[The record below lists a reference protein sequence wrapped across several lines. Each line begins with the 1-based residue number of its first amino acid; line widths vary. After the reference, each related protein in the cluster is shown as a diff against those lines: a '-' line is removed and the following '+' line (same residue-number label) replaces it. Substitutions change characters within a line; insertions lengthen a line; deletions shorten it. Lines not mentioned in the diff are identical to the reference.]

1 MENNKNINWA
11 WILTAVFWIFWL
23 WIMADLIQSE
33 REVKEKQKIIDSLS
47 NEILLLEDAVEMRER
62 EVDLMMSDF
71 DKGEE
76 IDKTER
82 ILKED
87 KWARRKNITSGTGN
101 CTDGLDG
108 MLSMLTEILH
118 KDLETYGSG
127 FPLFGKTG
135 TGTTTSSSKF

>member
-11 WILTAVFWIFWL
+11 WILTAVFGIFGF
-23 WIMADLIQSE
+23 WIMTDLIQSE

-62 EVDLMMSDF
+62 EVDLMMSEF

-76 IDKTER
+76 IDKMER

-87 KWARRKNITSGTGN
+87 K
-101 CTDGLDG
+101 
-108 MLSMLTEILH
+108 
-118 KDLETYGSG
+118 
-127 FPLFGKTG
+127 
-135 TGTTTSSSKF
+135 

>member
-11 WILTAVFWIFWL
+11 WILTAVFWIFGL

-87 KWARRKNITSGTGN
+87 K
-101 CTDGLDG
+101 
-108 MLSMLTEILH
+108 
-118 KDLETYGSG
+118 
-127 FPLFGKTG
+127 
-135 TGTTTSSSKF
+135 

>member
-1 MENNKNINWA
+1 MENNKNINWG
-11 WILTAVFWIFWL
+11 WILTAVFGIFGFWITT
-23 WIMADLIQSE
+23 DLIQSE
-33 REVKEKQKIIDSLS
+33 RGVKEKQKTIDSLS

-87 KWARRKNITSGTGN
+87 K
-101 CTDGLDG
+101 
-108 MLSMLTEILH
+108 
-118 KDLETYGSG
+118 
-127 FPLFGKTG
+127 
-135 TGTTTSSSKF
+135 

>member
-11 WILTAVFWIFWL
+11 WILTAVFWIFGL
-23 WIMADLIQSE
+23 WIMTDLIQSE
-33 REVKEKQKIIDSLS
+33 KEVKEKQKIIDSLS

-87 KWARRKNITSGTGN
+87 K
-101 CTDGLDG
+101 
-108 MLSMLTEILH
+108 
-118 KDLETYGSG
+118 
-127 FPLFGKTG
+127 
-135 TGTTTSSSKF
+135 

>member
-11 WILTAVFWIFWL
+11 LILTAVFWIFGL
-23 WIMADLIQSE
+23 WIMTDLIQSE

-76 IDKTER
+76 INKIER

-87 KWARRKNITSGTGN
+87 K
-101 CTDGLDG
+101 
-108 MLSMLTEILH
+108 
-118 KDLETYGSG
+118 
-127 FPLFGKTG
+127 
-135 TGTTTSSSKF
+135 

>member
-11 WILTAVFWIFWL
+11 WILTAVFWIFGL

-33 REVKEKQKIIDSLS
+33 REVKEKQKTIDSLS

-76 IDKTER
+76 IDKMER

-87 KWARRKNITSGTGN
+87 K
-101 CTDGLDG
+101 
-108 MLSMLTEILH
+108 
-118 KDLETYGSG
+118 
-127 FPLFGKTG
+127 
-135 TGTTTSSSKF
+135 

>member
-11 WILTAVFWIFWL
+11 WILTAVFWIFGL

-76 IDKTER
+76 INKIER

-87 KWARRKNITSGTGN
+87 K
-101 CTDGLDG
+101 
-108 MLSMLTEILH
+108 
-118 KDLETYGSG
+118 
-127 FPLFGKTG
+127 
-135 TGTTTSSSKF
+135 

>member
-11 WILTAVFWIFWL
+11 WILTAVFGIFGF
-23 WIMADLIQSE
+23 WIMTDLIQSE

-76 IDKTER
+76 IDKAER

-87 KWARRKNITSGTGN
+87 K
-101 CTDGLDG
+101 
-108 MLSMLTEILH
+108 
-118 KDLETYGSG
+118 
-127 FPLFGKTG
+127 
-135 TGTTTSSSKF
+135 

>member
-11 WILTAVFWIFWL
+11 WILTAVFWIFGL
-23 WIMADLIQSE
+23 WIITDLIQSE

-87 KWARRKNITSGTGN
+87 K
-101 CTDGLDG
+101 
-108 MLSMLTEILH
+108 
-118 KDLETYGSG
+118 
-127 FPLFGKTG
+127 
-135 TGTTTSSSKF
+135 

>member
-1 MENNKNINWA
+1 MENNKNINWG
-11 WILTAVFWIFWL
+11 WILTAVFGIFGF

-76 IDKTER
+76 IDKMER

-87 KWARRKNITSGTGN
+87 K
-101 CTDGLDG
+101 
-108 MLSMLTEILH
+108 
-118 KDLETYGSG
+118 
-127 FPLFGKTG
+127 
-135 TGTTTSSSKF
+135 